1 LRIPSRR
8 VGRGQLQ
15 VVAFKK
21 VSKKVEV
28 VLSKDVASVG
38 TSGTVKKVSRGYFK
52 NYLYPQGLA
61 EPVTDQVMEKMKAQ
75 QARDAAAKEAL
86 KEDAKKI
93 ATALSIAKNFTVK
106 KEANEE
112 NTYGSVTMAELKAII
127 KKQTTLDLSDDVIDL
142 PVIKEL
148 GTFTVTA
155 NLHPEVKQDFT
166 VTVEK
171 A

>member
-1 LRIPSRR
+1 VLNF
-8 VGRGQLQ
+8 VLNFFDD
-15 VVAFKK
+15 AFI
-21 VSKKVEV
+21 
-28 VLSKDVASVG
+28 L
-38 TSGTVKKVSRGYFK
+38 
-52 NYLYPQGLA
+52 
-61 EPVTDQVMEKMKAQ
+61 DQ
-75 QARDAAAKEAL
+75 L